1 MEGRENGEEECWKEE
16 GGERRVEK
24 GRNEKETKVR
34 TRGSGGRERRVMEK
48 SEGHERGAK
57 AETKEFISNLFL
69 KD

>member
-1 MEGRENGEEECWKEE
+1 MARTNVGKKR

-48 SEGHERGAK
+48 
-57 AETKEFISNLFL
+57 
-69 KD
+69 

>member
-1 MEGRENGEEECWKEE
+1 MARTNVGKKR

-24 GRNEKETKVR
+24 GRNEETKVR